1 MAWLSIL
8 GGGARQPRYESVPDE
23 ETGDGSASRPYRR
36 RRSRTR
42 LLLPRQRKAAAL
54 LLFIDVLIVVTLVVV
69 LEPLITLLRRNDDLF
84 TPRLNLH
91 GAVAAPDTPGAKH
104 KIPRILHQTTPNDT
118 IPDKWV
124 ESQASCK
131 EVYKDYEYMVS
142 PNHPRGLTKAAAS
155 LVVCVS
161 LLPTPSRLRVQC

>member
-1 MAWLSIL
+1 MAWLSQMF
-8 GGGARQPRYESVPDE
+8 GGNARQPRYESVPDE
-23 ETGDGSASRPYRR
+23 EAGDSPRSRPYR

-54 LLFIDVLIVVTLVVV
+54 LLCIDVLIVVTLIVV

-84 TPRLNLH
+84 TPKLNLH
-91 GAVAAPDTPGAKH
+91 GVAAAPDLPGVKH

-124 ESQASCK
+124 ESQRSCK

-142 PNHPRGLTKAAAS
+142 KIPP
-155 LVVCVS
+155 
-161 LLPTPSRLRVQC
+161 